1 VRTASCALALR
12 WRLLSACFA
21 ALPTMFTGSCMFSP
35 RYIISVFSLL
45 CSVVPTIDRLKKK
58 FSTDFMAK
66 DSAVWIDPQK
76 RSLHWYETHCDVCS
90 LCTAGVSSMR

>member
-1 VRTASCALALR
+1 VHVSGPYTDVHVLWYVSRHGTYR
-12 WRLLSACFA
+12 R
-21 ALPTMFTGSCMFSP
+21 
-35 RYIISVFSLL
+35 VFILVL
-45 CSVVPTIDRLKKK
+45 CGAQTDRLKKK

-76 RSLHWYETHCDVCS
+76 RSLHWYETHCVVCS